1 MGKMIYLMGKS
12 STGKDTIYKH
22 LLQWK
27 EIPFE
32 KVVLY
37 TTRPIRAHEKNGRE
51 YHFTDEVHY
60 QELLKAGKIIE
71 DRVYQTFYGP
81 WRYFTVDDGS
91 IDLQNQNYL
100 VIGTLESF
108 IKTAE
113 YFSKDQVLPIYI
125 EVDDGIRL
133 ERAIQ
138 RERRQET
145 PKYEEMCRRFLADS
159 RMMIWKDVYRKSK
172 NICCLFCDD
181 KKIKRFHHRKKI
193 VTIQIPIRKTAAIR
207 SLSFTHVVTL
217 LYKLCQRS
225 LRMYAYDV
233 HIVIIC
239 MALNNYRK
247 SI

>member
-37 TTRPIRAHEKNGRE
+37 TTRPIRAHEKDGRE

-81 WRYFTVDDGS
+81 WRYFTVDDGN
-91 IDLQNQNYL
+91 IDLQKQNYL

-145 PKYEEMCRRFLADS
+145 PKYEEMCRRFLADAADFS
-159 RMMIWKDVYRKSK
+159 AEKLEMAGITQVFE
-172 NICCLFCDD
+172 NDD
-181 KKIKRFHHRKKI
+181 LERCVQEIEEHL
-193 VTIQIPIRKTAAIR
+193 
-207 SLSFTHVVTL
+207 LSV
-217 LYKLCQRS
+217 
-225 LRMYAYDV
+225 LR
-233 HIVIIC
+233 
-239 MALNNYRK
+239 
-247 SI
+247 